1 MEATADDDAAAEATT
16 TPLDAALPLILPFT
30 SLQCKC
36 RAQATSKIVR
46 ESVVVDELD
55 ARPLYSKLGAAK
67 ATALLP
73 QLLEKHRLVALN
85 LEFCRAASVLDVVAE
100 TQHF

>member
-1 MEATADDDAAAEATT
+1 MEANPAQAGDDADAAAVPTEVT

-30 SLQCKC
+30 SLQCKG
-36 RAQATSKIVR
+36 RAQATSKIIG

-55 ARPLYSKLGAAK
+55 ARPLYAKLGAAK

-73 QLLEKHRLVALN
+73 SMLEKHRLVSLN
-85 LEFCRAASVLDVVAE
+85 LEF
-100 TQHF
+100 

>member
-1 MEATADDDAAAEATT
+1 MEATPADNTDAAEVT

-30 SLQCKC
+30 SLQCKG

-55 ARPLYSKLGAAK
+55 ACSSPWACAALPVVIGAGADGLVGAPTASVALVPAHRAGAA
-67 ATALLP
+67 
-73 QLLEKHRLVALN
+73 
-85 LEFCRAASVLDVVAE
+85 
-100 TQHF
+100 